1 MDAIDFK
8 KLKELGIRHIVFDKD
23 NTLTF
28 VHERQYMTR
37 GLGEMV
43 VEVVELFGKG
53 NVAIL
58 SNSIGSKDDAV
69 NDEAKVC
76 EETLGLPVIRHKHKK
91 PNVLDEI
98 LNHFGNM
105 ECEPGRI
112 AVIGDRILSDV
123 IMGNQFGFFTIYVYP
138 TNEMIRRE
146 NIVVRTARLIED
158 NLIPKVVPASAPND
172 HFLIARKDIASII
185 RKDLPKRPEAYDFL
199 DPASEQIEKD
209 VDEIKKK

>member
-1 MDAIDFK
+1 LDAIDFK

-91 PNVLDEI
+91 PNVLTEI

-123 IMGNQFGFFTIYVYP
+123 IMGN
-138 TNEMIRRE
+138 
-146 NIVVRTARLIED
+146 
-158 NLIPKVVPASAPND
+158 
-172 HFLIARKDIASII
+172 
-185 RKDLPKRPEAYDFL
+185 
-199 DPASEQIEKD
+199 
-209 VDEIKKK
+209 